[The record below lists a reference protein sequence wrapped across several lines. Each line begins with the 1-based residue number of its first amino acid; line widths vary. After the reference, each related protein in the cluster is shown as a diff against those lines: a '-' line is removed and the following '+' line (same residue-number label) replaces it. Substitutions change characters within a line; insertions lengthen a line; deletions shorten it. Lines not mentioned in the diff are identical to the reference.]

1 MKTQTRNETDM
12 INIGLVGYGRTGKV
26 VADEIYRQEDVL
38 LTCIFKKTKDQYFG
52 KDIGMLHGQSPNGH
66 FIHHISDLEGC
77 LKHGI
82 IDVVIDFSHPDA
94 VVSYIDLLCTYG
106 INVVICSTNFKP
118 EQREFVNRRCDTIGI
133 VWAPNVT
140 EGINILMY
148 LGRIVKRIWPESD
161 IEIIEYHFSKKK
173 DVSKTAVK
181 IAEAIT
187 DDDAIK
193 VGRSLDEPR
202 IGKETVIHT
211 VRVGGI
217 IGKHSI
223 VIGQPH
229 QTLTITHESIDR
241 YAFGKGALKA
251 ARWIKGKK
259 GLFTMVDVLQ
269 L

>member
-1 MKTQTRNETDM
+1 M

-26 VADEIYRQEDVL
+26 VADEIYRQEDAVL
-38 LTCIFKKTKDQYFG
+38 YSIFKKTRDQYIG
-52 KDIGMLHGQSPNGH
+52 QDIGELHGKSPNGNR
-66 FIHHISDLEGC
+66 IRHISELEDC
-77 LKHGI
+77 LKMKS
-82 IDVVIDFSHPDA
+82 IDVVIDFADPDA
-94 VVSYIDLLCTYG
+94 VMGYIDLLSRYT
-106 INVVICSTNFKP
+106 VDLVICSTNFKP
-118 EQREFVNRRCDTIGI
+118 EQRQYINSCCKNMGI

-148 LGRIVKRIWPESD
+148 LGKVVKSIWPESD

-173 DVSKTAVK
+173 DISKTALK

-193 VGRSLDEPR
+193 VGRKPNEPR
-202 IGKETVIHT
+202 LGKETVIHT

-241 YAFGKGALKA
+241 HAFGKGALKA
-251 ARWIKGKK
+251 AQFVQGKK
-259 GLFTMVDVLQ
+259 GLFTMIDVLH

>member
-1 MKTQTRNETDM
+1 MGDS

-26 VADEIYRQEDVL
+26 VADEIYHQEDAVL
-38 LTCIFKKTKDQYFG
+38 RSIFKKTHDQYLG
-52 KDIGMLHGQSPNGH
+52 QDIGDLHGNKPSGNRVR
-66 FIHHISDLEGC
+66 HISELEDC
-77 LKHGI
+77 LKKKYF
-82 IDVVIDFSHPDA
+82 DVLIDFSHPDA
-94 VVSYIDLLCTYG
+94 VEGYVDLLCSHRV
-106 INVVICSTNFKP
+106 NLVICSTNFKP
-118 EQREFVNRRCDTIGI
+118 EQRERINSCCNTIGI

-148 LGRIVKRIWPESD
+148 LGKVVKKIWPDSD
-161 IEIIEYHFSKKK
+161 VEIIEYHFSKKK
-173 DVSKTAVK
+173 DISKTALK

-187 DDDAIK
+187 DDEAIQ
-193 VGRSLDEPR
+193 VGRKPDEPR

-229 QTLTITHESIDR
+229 QTLTIIHESVDR
-241 YAFGKGALKA
+241 HAFGKGALKA
-251 ARWIKGKK
+251 AKWVRGKK
-259 GLFTMVDVLQ
+259 GLYTMVDVLE